1 MARQI
6 HTAANSHMEAT
17 VLRQPN
23 RLEVSAPTDK
33 LTRTSVATVDLVT
46 RPQQLEA
53 TVPMVMVRLPS
64 RMEIRLALIKR
75 LRHSE
80 ASVVMVQR
88 PSQLVATVAKAR
100 QLKHTEATDRRPV
113 DSVHSPL
120 VNSERRQATLALNT
134 VATEAIAARN
144 TETAVRN
151 MAATVAPAR
160 VATVDLKLATAVQ
173 EQATALNTVVELVE
187 IPARGTVA
195 TAALAVKLATVDLAP
210 RAMVDLAPRVTVD
223 LAPRATVARTMAPA
237 TASREDL
244 ATAVTIVAAAPATE
258 VTIGNGEETTSGD
271 DMKPLALFISS
282 VSFMVDKK
290 MKMI

>member
-1 MARQI
+1 
-6 HTAANSHMEAT
+6 MEAT
-17 VLRQPN
+17 VFRQPN

-33 LTRTSVATVDLVT
+33 LTRTLVATVDSVT
-46 RPQQLEA
+46 RPRQSEA
-53 TVPMVMVRLPS
+53 TVPMVMVRPPS

-80 ASVVMVQR
+80 ASVVMAQR
-88 PSQLVATVAKAR
+88 PSQLVATVATAR
-100 QLKHTEATDRRPV
+100 QLKHTEATGRRPV

-120 VNSERRQATLALNT
+120 VPSDRRQATLALNT

-144 TETAVRN
+144 TETAARNTETAVRN
-151 MAATVAPAR
+151 MVATVAPAR

-173 EQATALNTVVELVE
+173 VQATGRPVSTAHNTEA

-195 TAALAVKLATVDLAP
+195 TAVLAVKP
-210 RAMVDLAPRVTVD
+210 AMVDLAR
-223 LAPRATVARTMAPA
+223 RATVAHTMAPA

-244 ATAVTIVAAAPATE
+244 ATVVTIVAVAPATE

-290 MKMI
+290 MKMIWKNSYT

>member
-1 MARQI
+1 M
-6 HTAANSHMEAT
+6 
-17 VLRQPN
+17 
-23 RLEVSAPTDK
+23 
-33 LTRTSVATVDLVT
+33 
-46 RPQQLEA
+46 
-53 TVPMVMVRLPS
+53 PMVMVRLPS

-88 PSQLVATVAKAR
+88 PSQLVATVATAR

-120 VNSERRQATLALNT
+120 VPSDRRQATLALNT

-144 TETAVRN
+144 TETAARNTETAVPN

-173 EQATALNTVVELVE
+173 VQATGRPVSTAHNTEA

-195 TAALAVKLATVDLAP
+195 TAVLAVKP
-210 RAMVDLAPRVTVD
+210 AMVDLARRAMVD
-223 LAPRATVARTMAPA
+223 LAPRATVAHTMAPA

-244 ATAVTIVAAAPATE
+244 ATVVTIVAVAPATE